1 MGERG
6 IVNGVKSLE
15 SEPALE
21 AAGGI
26 GPANP
31 TIVLVEPDPYL
42 GFLIRLHVP
51 EATVVEAPVGASA
64 DDIRAMSPDLVVA
77 GVETQPSP
85 IQDLLIGE
93 ERPRV
98 LAVVDGARASRTTI
112 PSAVD
117 GILARPFVP
126 GELTRAVRTALGLG
140 GAQPAE
146 DAGAPPTTLE
156 RARMLLGPARFAAVA
171 LSAVLEVAGTNVNRT
186 RAIILALAFAY
197 ATVRWVLRRPN
208 IVADA
213 ADVAVAVALIA
224 ATGGLFSNY
233 IPYAVVACAGVGLT
247 RGPRWGALSG
257 FVVVIGSV
265 TLVIHDIHI
274 GRAGPREVTAWFLL
288 FPLLGV
294 TGGFASRVW
303 RIPEQEGLDVLVE
316 ANRVLSSLYRIARS
330 LPGGLEIGTVADAAV
345 QEIRDAVRA
354 SAGGMLLQEAGTYA
368 VVSSFGMPDPTNVLV
383 RDLTNGL
390 GAAVRGAAPII
401 KQQDLHADN
410 IAAMGDYECWLS
422 APLKRD
428 GIPQGCLIAA
438 CPDERRHESNL
449 MLLQRLADEASV
461 AVENA
466 RLFSRVREI
475 SIDEERRRL
484 ARELHDGVA
493 QALTH
498 LRFELEFM
506 GRHGTVT
513 PAQVKKEVDRL
524 SRVVQRASNDVRS
537 MITGLRSSV
546 SSEGLAGSLRSYLSD
561 LRGLGGPEIVF
572 DARGEVR
579 LRPDIEAEIF
589 RIAQEAVSNAL
600 RHAGAEQVRVAI
612 VGTNTKVSLTVE
624 DDGTGILRK
633 RAARKGAEGG
643 VGLDAMRERA
653 ALIGASLHVGN
664 RTDGGTRVSLEYS
677 TEGQA

>member
-1 MGERG
+1 
-6 IVNGVKSLE
+6 VNSLE
-15 SEPALE
+15 SDPATT
-21 AAGGI
+21 ATTNGVSH
-26 GPANP
+26 P

-51 EATVVEAPVGASA
+51 EATVLEAPVGATA
-64 DDIRAMSPDLVVA
+64 EQIRAMLPDLVVA
-77 GVETQPSP
+77 GVETHPSP
-85 IQDLLIGE
+85 IQDLLAGD

-126 GELTRAVRTALGLG
+126 AELTRAVRAALGLETRL
-140 GAQPAE
+140 AE
-146 DAGAPPTTLE
+146 EKEGAPATTLE
-156 RARMLLGPARFAAVA
+156 RARALLGPARFAAVA
-171 LSAVLEVAGTNVNRT
+171 LSAVLEVAGSNVS
-186 RAIILALAFAY
+186 RAHATILAIAFAY

-213 ADVAVAVALIA
+213 ADVAVAIALIA

-257 FVVVIGSV
+257 FAVELGSI

-303 RIPEQEGLDVLVE
+303 RIPQQEGLDVLVE

-345 QEIRDAVRA
+345 LEIRDAVRA
-354 SAGGMLLQEAGTYA
+354 SAGAMLLQEAGSYA
-368 VVSSFGMPDPTNVLV
+368 VVSSFGLRDPGNVVV
-383 RDLTNGL
+383 RDLTSGL
-390 GAAVRGAAPII
+390 GAAVRGTAPII
-401 KQQDLHADN
+401 KKQDLHAEN
-410 IAAMGDYECWLS
+410 IAAMGDFECWLS
-422 APLKRD
+422 APMRRD

-438 CPDERRHESNL
+438 CPDEKRHDGNL
-449 MLLQRLADEASV
+449 LMLQRLADEASV

-506 GRHGTVT
+506 GRHGGVT
-513 PAQVKKEVDRL
+513 PEQVKKEVERL

-546 SSEGLAGSLRSYLSD
+546 SAEGLAGSLRSYLSD

-600 RHAGAEQVRVAI
+600 RHAGAEQVRVSLIAA
-612 VGTNTKVSLTVE
+612 NTKISLTVE

-633 RAARKGAEGG
+633 RAQRKGGGGG

-653 ALIGASLHVGN
+653 ALMGAVLHVGN
-664 RTDGGTRVSLEYS
+664 RADGGTRVSLEYS

>member
-1 MGERG
+1 
-6 IVNGVKSLE
+6 
-15 SEPALE
+15 
-21 AAGGI
+21 
-26 GPANP
+26 
-31 TIVLVEPDPYL
+31 
-42 GFLIRLHVP
+42 
-51 EATVVEAPVGASA
+51 
-64 DDIRAMSPDLVVA
+64 
-77 GVETQPSP
+77 
-85 IQDLLIGE
+85 
-93 ERPRV
+93 
-98 LAVVDGARASRTTI
+98 
-112 PSAVD
+112 
-117 GILARPFVP
+117 
-126 GELTRAVRTALGLG
+126 
-140 GAQPAE
+140 
-146 DAGAPPTTLE
+146 
-156 RARMLLGPARFAAVA
+156 
-171 LSAVLEVAGTNVNRT
+171 
-186 RAIILALAFAY
+186 
-197 ATVRWVLRRPN
+197 
-208 IVADA
+208 
-213 ADVAVAVALIA
+213 
-224 ATGGLFSNY
+224 
-233 IPYAVVACAGVGLT
+233 
-247 RGPRWGALSG
+247 
-257 FVVVIGSV
+257 
-265 TLVIHDIHI
+265 
-274 GRAGPREVTAWFLL
+274 VTAWFLL

-354 SAGGMLLQEAGTYA
+354 SAGAMVLQEAGTYA
-368 VVSSFGMPDPTNVLV
+368 VVSSFGLRDPTQVLV
-383 RDLTNGL
+383 RDFTKGL
-390 GAAVRGAAPII
+390 GAAVRGAAPIV
-401 KQQDLHADN
+401 KRADLHADN
-410 IAAMGDYECWLS
+410 VAAMADYDCWLS

-428 GIPQGCLIAA
+428 GIPHGCLIAA

-506 GRHGTVT
+506 GRHGNVT
-513 PAQVKKEVDRL
+513 AAQVRKEIDRL

-572 DARGEVR
+572 DARGETR

-600 RHAGAEQVRVAI
+600 RHAGAEEVRVSL
-612 VGTNTKVSLTVE
+612 VGANTKLMLTVE
-624 DDGTGILRK
+624 DDGTGIQRK
-633 RAARKGAEGG
+633 RAARKSAEGG
-643 VGLDAMRERA
+643 VGLHAMRERA
-653 ALIGASLHVGN
+653 ALIGATLHVGN
-664 RTDGGTRVSLEYS
+664 RVDGGTRVSLEYA
-677 TEGQA
+677 TEEQA

>member
-1 MGERG
+1 MVRRD
-6 IVNGVKSLE
+6 IVKSVNSLE
-15 SEPALE
+15 SEPATQ
-21 AAGGI
+21 AITPNGSAH
-26 GPANP
+26 P

-51 EATVVEAPVGASA
+51 EANVLETPVGATAA
-64 DDIRAMSPDLVVA
+64 DIKAMTPDLVVV

-85 IQDLLIGE
+85 IQDLLAGD

-126 GELTRAVRTALGLG
+126 AELTRAVRAALGLHV
-140 GAQPAE
+140 APDIDE
-146 DAGAPPTTLE
+146 GAPPTTLE
-156 RARMLLGPARFAAVA
+156 RARKLLGPARFAAVA
-171 LSAVLEVAGTNVNRT
+171 LCAVLEVAGTNVSRT
-186 RAIILALAFAY
+186 RAVILALAFAY
-197 ATVRWVLRRPN
+197 ATFRWIFRRPS
-208 IVADA
+208 IVSDG

-247 RGPRWGALSG
+247 RGPRWGALAG
-257 FVVVIGSV
+257 FAVELGSI
-265 TLVIHDIHI
+265 TLVIHDLST
-274 GRAGPREVTAWFLL
+274 GRAGPRETTAWFLL
-288 FPLLGV
+288 YPLLGI

-345 QEIRDAVRA
+345 SEIRDAVRA
-354 SAGGMLLQEAGTYA
+354 SAGAMLLQESGSYA
-368 VVSSFGMPDPTNVLV
+368 VVSSFGLQDPNAVTVQ
-383 RDLTNGL
+383 DLSTGL
-390 GAAVRGAAPII
+390 GAAVRGTVSIL
-401 KQQDLHADN
+401 KKQDLHPLN
-410 IAAMGDYECWLS
+410 VSAMGDYDCWLA
-422 APLKRD
+422 APMKRD
-428 GIPQGCLIAA
+428 GIPQGCLLAA
-438 CPDERRHESNL
+438 CPDERRHEASL

-506 GRHGTVT
+506 GRHGHVT
-513 PAQVKKEVDRL
+513 PDQVKREVDRL

-537 MITGLRSSV
+537 MITGLRSSM
-546 SSEGLAGSLRSYLSD
+546 SDEGLAGSLRSYLSD

-572 DARGEVR
+572 ETRGEAR

-589 RIAQEAVSNAL
+589 RVAQEAVSNAL
-600 RHAGAEQVRVAI
+600 RHAGAELV
-612 VGTNTKVSLTVE
+612 TVSLLSAATQLTLTVE
-624 DDGTGILRK
+624 DDGIGLSRRRT
-633 RAARKGAEGG
+633 RKGAEGG

-653 ALIGASLHVGN
+653 ALIGAVLHVGS
-664 RTDGGTRVSLEYS
+664 RVDGGTRVTLEYS
-677 TEGQA
+677 MEGK

>member
-1 MGERG
+1 
-6 IVNGVKSLE
+6 
-15 SEPALE
+15 
-21 AAGGI
+21 
-26 GPANP
+26 
-31 TIVLVEPDPYL
+31 
-42 GFLIRLHVP
+42 
-51 EATVVEAPVGASA
+51 
-64 DDIRAMSPDLVVA
+64 
-77 GVETQPSP
+77 
-85 IQDLLIGE
+85 IQDLLAGD

-126 GELTRAVRTALGLG
+126 AELTRAVRAALGLHVRVG
-140 GAQPAE
+140 IDE
-146 DAGAPPTTLE
+146 GAPPTTLE
-156 RARMLLGPARFAAVA
+156 RARRLLGPARFAAVA
-171 LSAVLEVAGTNVNRT
+171 LCAVLEVAGTPVSGT
-186 RAIILALAFAY
+186 RATILALAFAY
-197 ATVRWVLRRPN
+197 ATVRWIFRRPS
-208 IVADA
+208 IVADG
-213 ADVAVAVALIA
+213 ADIAVGVALIA

-233 IPYAVVACAGVGLT
+233 IPYAVVTCAGVGLT
-247 RGPRWGALSG
+247 RGPKWGALSG
-257 FVVVIGSV
+257 FAIELGSLP
-265 TLVIHDIHI
+265 LVIHDLSIA
-274 GRAGPREVTAWFLL
+274 RAGPRETTAWFLL
-288 FPLLGV
+288 FPLLGI

-303 RIPEQEGLDVLVE
+303 RIPQQEGLDVLVE

-345 QEIRDAVRA
+345 SEIRDAVRA
-354 SAGGMLLQEAGTYA
+354 SAGAMLLQESGSYA
-368 VVSSFGMPDPTNVLV
+368 VVSSFGLQDPTAVTV
-383 RDLTNGL
+383 QDLSLGL
-390 GAAVRGAAPII
+390 GAAVRGAASII
-401 KQQDLHADN
+401 KKQDMHPVN
-410 IAAMGDYECWLS
+410 VAALGDYDCWLA
-422 APLKRD
+422 APMKRD
-428 GIPQGCLIAA
+428 GIPQGCLLAA
-438 CPDERRHESNL
+438 CPDERRHEASL

-506 GRHGTVT
+506 GRHGHVT
-513 PAQVKKEVDRL
+513 PDQVKREVDRL

-546 SSEGLAGSLRSYLSD
+546 SAEGLAGSLRSYLSD

-572 DARGEVR
+572 EARGETR

-600 RHAGAEQVRVAI
+600 RHAGAELVTVSLLAA
-612 VGTNTKVSLTVE
+612 NTTLSLTVE
-624 DDGTGILRK
+624 DDGIGMSRRK
-633 RAARKGAEGG
+633 TRKGAEGG

-653 ALIGASLHVGN
+653 ALIGARLDVGS
-664 RTDGGTRVSLEYS
+664 RVDGGTRVRLEYAM
-677 TEGQA
+677 EGQG

>member
-1 MGERG
+1 MTSRA
-6 IVNGVKSLE
+6 IVSPVNSLE
-15 SEPALE
+15 SDPATTVTTN
-21 AAGGI
+21 GVSH
-26 GPANP
+26 P

-51 EATVVEAPVGASA
+51 EATVLEAPVGATA
-64 DDIRAMSPDLVVA
+64 EQIRAMLPDLVVA
-77 GVETQPSP
+77 GVETHPSP
-85 IQDLLIGE
+85 IQDLLAGD

-126 GELTRAVRTALGLG
+126 AELMRAVRAALGLEV
-140 GAQPAE
+140 QIPVE
-146 DAGAPPTTLE
+146 EGAPPTTLE
-156 RARMLLGPARFAAVA
+156 RARALLGPARFAAVA
-171 LSAVLEVAGTNVNRT
+171 LSAVLEVAGSNVS
-186 RAIILALAFAY
+186 RARATILAIAFAY
-197 ATVRWVLRRPN
+197 ATMRWVLRRPN
-208 IVADA
+208 IVADG
-213 ADVAVAVALIA
+213 ADVAVGIALIA

-247 RGPRWGALSG
+247 RGPRWGALAG
-257 FVVVIGSV
+257 FAIELGSI

-274 GRAGPREVTAWFLL
+274 GRAGPRETTAWFLL

-303 RIPEQEGLDVLVE
+303 RIPQQEGLDVLVE

-345 QEIRDAVRA
+345 LEIRDAVRA
-354 SAGGMLLQEAGTYA
+354 SAGGMLLQEAGSYA
-368 VVSSFGMPDPTNVLV
+368 VVSSFGLRDPGNVLV
-383 RDLTNGL
+383 RDLTSGL
-390 GAAVRGAAPII
+390 GAAVRGTAPII
-401 KQQDLHADN
+401 KKQDLQAEN
-410 IAAMGDYECWLS
+410 VAAMGDFECWLS
-422 APLKRD
+422 APMKRD

-438 CPDERRHESNL
+438 CPDERKHDGNL
-449 MLLQRLADEASV
+449 LMLQRLADEASV

-506 GRHGTVT
+506 GRHGGVT
-513 PAQVKKEVDRL
+513 PDQVKKEVDRL

-546 SSEGLAGSLRSYLSD
+546 SAEGLAGSLRSYLSD

-612 VGTNTKVSLTVE
+612 VAANTKLTLVVE

-633 RAARKGAEGG
+633 RAARKAGGGG

-653 ALIGASLHVGN
+653 ALIGAVLHVGN
-664 RTDGGTRVSLEYS
+664 RVDGGTRVSLEYS
-677 TEGQA
+677 TEEQA

>member
-1 MGERG
+1 
-6 IVNGVKSLE
+6 
-15 SEPALE
+15 
-21 AAGGI
+21 
-26 GPANP
+26 
-31 TIVLVEPDPYL
+31 
-42 GFLIRLHVP
+42 
-51 EATVVEAPVGASA
+51 
-64 DDIRAMSPDLVVA
+64 
-77 GVETQPSP
+77 
-85 IQDLLIGE
+85 
-93 ERPRV
+93 V

-126 GELTRAVRTALGLG
+126 GELTRAVRAALGLLTL
-140 GAQPAE
+140 APVE
-146 DAGAPPTTLE
+146 VGAPPTTLE
-156 RARMLLGPARFAAVA
+156 RARTLLGPARFAAVA
-171 LSAVLEVAGTNVNRT
+171 LSAVLEVAGASLGRG
-186 RAIILALAFAY
+186 RATILAIAFAY
-197 ATVRWVLRRPN
+197 ATLRWIVRRPN
-208 IVADA
+208 IVADG
-213 ADVAVAVALIA
+213 ADVAVAIALIA
-224 ATGGLFSNY
+224 STGGLFSNY

-257 FVVVIGSV
+257 FAVELGSI

-288 FPLLGV
+288 FPLLGI

-354 SAGGMLLQEAGTYA
+354 SAGAVLLQEAGSYA
-368 VVSSFGMPDPTNVLV
+368 VVSSFGLRDPTNVLV
-383 RDLTNGL
+383 LDLTSGL
-390 GAAVRGAAPII
+390 GAAVRGTAQII
-401 KQQDLHADN
+401 KRQDLHPDN
-410 IAAMGDYECWLS
+410 AGAMGDYDCWLS

-438 CPDERRHESNL
+438 CPDEKRHDGNL
-449 MLLQRLADEASV
+449 LLLQRLADEASV

-506 GRHGTVT
+506 GRHGKVT
-513 PAQVKKEVDRL
+513 PEQVKKEVERL

-546 SSEGLAGSLRSYLSD
+546 SAEGLAGSLRSYLSD

-600 RHAGAEQVRVAI
+600 RHAGAEQVRVSLVAAA
-612 VGTNTKVSLTVE
+612 TKVSLTVE

-633 RAARKGAEGG
+633 RAARKGGGGG

-653 ALIGASLHVGN
+653 ALMGAVLHVGN
-664 RTDGGTRVSLEYS
+664 RVDGGTSVRLEYS
-677 TEGQA
+677 TEGI

>member
-1 MGERG
+1 MVRRD
-6 IVNGVKSLE
+6 IVKSVNSLE
-15 SEPALE
+15 SEPATQSITPNGS
-21 AAGGI
+21 AH
-26 GPANP
+26 P

-51 EATVVEAPVGASA
+51 EANVLEAPVGATAA
-64 DDIRAMSPDLVVA
+64 DIKAMTPDLVVA

-85 IQDLLIGE
+85 IQDLLAGDQ
-93 ERPRV
+93 RPRV

-126 GELTRAVRTALGLG
+126 AELTRAVRAALGLHV
-140 GAQPAE
+140 APE
-146 DAGAPPTTLE
+146 IDEGAPPTTLE
-156 RARMLLGPARFAAVA
+156 RARKLLGPARFAAVA
-171 LSAVLEVAGTNVNRT
+171 LCAVLEVAGTNVSSR
-186 RAIILALAFAY
+186 RAVILALAFTY
-197 ATVRWVLRRPN
+197 ATVRWIFRRPT

-233 IPYAVVACAGVGLT
+233 IPFAVVACAGVGLT

-257 FVVVIGSV
+257 FVIELGSIM
-265 TLVIHDIHI
+265 LVIHDLST
-274 GRAGPREVTAWFLL
+274 GRAGPRETTAWFLL
-288 FPLLGV
+288 FPLLGI

-345 QEIRDAVRA
+345 SEIRDAVRA
-354 SAGGMLLQEAGTYA
+354 SAGAMLLQEAGSYA
-368 VVSSFGMPDPTNVLV
+368 VVSSFGLHDPTAVTV
-383 RDLTNGL
+383 QDLSLGL
-390 GAAVRGAAPII
+390 GAAVRGTASIL
-401 KQQDLHADN
+401 KKQDLHPLN
-410 IAAMGDYECWLS
+410 VAAMGDWDCWLA
-422 APLKRD
+422 APMKRD
-428 GIPQGCLIAA
+428 GIPQGCLLAA
-438 CPDERRHESNL
+438 CPDERRHESSL

-506 GRHGTVT
+506 GRHGHVT
-513 PAQVKKEVDRL
+513 PDQVTREVDRL

-537 MITGLRSSV
+537 MITGLRSSM
-546 SSEGLAGSLRSYLSD
+546 SDEGLAGSLRSYLSD

-572 DARGEVR
+572 ETRGETR
-579 LRPDIEAEIF
+579 LRPDIESEIF

-600 RHAGAEQVRVAI
+600 RHAGAELVTVSLLSA
-612 VGTNTKVSLTVE
+612 TTKLTLTVE
-624 DDGTGILRK
+624 DDGIGLSRRRT
-633 RAARKGAEGG
+633 RKGAEGG

-653 ALIGASLHVGN
+653 ALIGAVLNVGN
-664 RTDGGTRVSLEYS
+664 RVDGGTRVTLDYS
-677 TEGQA
+677 MEGKA